1 MINNINLIGR
11 ITRDL
16 EVKRNE
22 KGTAICSFTLAVNS
36 RRKDEKGE
44 YLTNFIP
51 CVAFNKTAETL
62 EKYCKKGSLIGVN
75 GSLEVKRYQKKD
87 GSNGTSM
94 SVAVREIEFCNT
106 KKADEEIELPDNDI
120 IDDSDISEAE
130 LPF

>member
-16 EVKRNE
+16 EIKRNE

-36 RRKDEKGE
+36 RRKDANGE

-87 GSNGTSM
+87 GSNRASM
-94 SVAVREIEFCNT
+94 SVVVREIEFCNT
-106 KKADEEIELPDNDI
+106 KKGDEEIELPDNDI
-120 IDDSDISEAE
+120 IDDSDISEVE

>member
-1 MINNINLIGR
+1 MSDGS
-11 ITRDL
+11 DQ
-16 EVKRNE
+16 
-22 KGTAICSFTLAVNS
+22 
-36 RRKDEKGE
+36 
-44 YLTNFIP
+44 
-51 CVAFNKTAETL
+51 NKTSEIETL

>member
-1 MINNINLIGR
+1 MINNVNLIGR

-22 KGTAICSFTLAVNS
+22 KGTAICSFNLAVSS
-36 RRKDEKGE
+36 RRKDENGE

-51 CVAFNKTAETL
+51 CVAFNKIAETL
-62 EKYCKKGSLIGVN
+62 EKYCKKGSQIGIQ

-87 GSNGTSM
+87 GSNGTSI
-94 SVAVREIEFCNT
+94 SVAVRDLEFCDT
-106 KKADEEIELPDNDI
+106 RKSSEEVEIPAEDI
-120 IDDSDISEAE
+120 IDDSDISEAD